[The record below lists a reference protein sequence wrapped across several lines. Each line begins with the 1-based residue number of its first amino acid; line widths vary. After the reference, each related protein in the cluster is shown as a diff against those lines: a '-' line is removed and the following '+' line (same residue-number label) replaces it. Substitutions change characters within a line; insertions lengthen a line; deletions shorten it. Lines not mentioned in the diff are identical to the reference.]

1 MSQEVVQWLNEIKD
15 LKQQISQLQV
25 ELANSEASGD
35 KWRKLYETEAQQRR
49 QDAQQAQQQIADLE
63 AQVQTIVQGREA
75 SALEK
80 ECDRLMAALAEEKA
94 DHEQTRKNLT
104 TALADAME
112 LISKGNNR
120 LPDVALDP

>member
-15 LKQQISQLQV
+15 LKLQITQLQV

-35 KWRKLYETEAQQRR
+35 KWRQLYETEAQQRR
-49 QDAQQAQQQIADLE
+49 QDAQQAQQQIADLQ
-63 AQVQTIVQGREA
+63 AQIQTIAQSKSPSQLEA
-75 SALEK
+75 ER
-80 ECDRLMAALAEEKA
+80 DRLMAALAEEKA

-112 LISKGNNR
+112 LLSKGNNR
-120 LPDVALDP
+120 LPDVAE